1 MKRWIPI
8 LIMTYI
14 LVAISWW
21 GYLLFKKN
29 NDYYSAMRSNTAN
42 TEQLALIEDEHKRQ
56 SNMIIG
62 EGVVL
67 AISVLLGIGLIYRSV
82 SKEIQ
87 NINSQNN
94 FLLSISHELK
104 SPIAAIK
111 LAIQTLL
118 RPGLKENQKKLL
130 MDRAVLDTDR
140 LERMVENVLISANFD
155 NDRFKIFNED
165 VDIKS
170 LVQNIISEYGQ
181 LSDRTFEM
189 SVDLPQPTHK
199 TDQSAIRII
208 LDNLLENAT
217 KYSKADTPV
226 GVKVTD
232 RDGVLQLSIS
242 DLGIGIS
249 DNEKSKVLERFYRSS
264 DQDVRRQKGTGLGLY
279 IVKRL
284 VAELKGTLAIKDN
297 QPSGTIVNITIPSGA
312 NG

>member
-8 LIMTYI
+8 LIMAYI

-29 NDYYSAMRSNTAN
+29 NDYYVAMRSSTVDI
-42 TEQLALIEDEHKRQ
+42 EQLALIEDEHQRQ

-67 AISVLLGIGLIYRSV
+67 AISVLSGIGLIYRSV
-82 SKEIQ
+82 AKEIQ

-118 RPGLKENQKKLL
+118 RPGLKEGQKKLL

-155 NDRFKIFNED
+155 NDRFKVYYED
-165 VDIKS
+165 VDLQTMLSRIVLS
-170 LVQNIISEYGQ
+170 LIHI
-181 LSDRTFEM
+181 
-189 SVDLPQPTHK
+189 
-199 TDQSAIRII
+199 
-208 LDNLLENAT
+208 
-217 KYSKADTPV
+217 
-226 GVKVTD
+226 
-232 RDGVLQLSIS
+232 
-242 DLGIGIS
+242 
-249 DNEKSKVLERFYRSS
+249 
-264 DQDVRRQKGTGLGLY
+264 
-279 IVKRL
+279 
-284 VAELKGTLAIKDN
+284 
-297 QPSGTIVNITIPSGA
+297 
-312 NG
+312 

>member
-8 LIMTYI
+8 LIMAYI

-29 NDYYSAMRSNTAN
+29 NDYYLAMRSSTDDI
-42 TEQLALIEDEHKRQ
+42 EQLALIKDEQQRQ
-56 SNMIIG
+56 SIMIIG

-82 SKEIQ
+82 AKEIQ

-111 LAIQTLL
+111 LALQTLL
-118 RPGLKENQKKLL
+118 RPGLKEGQKKLL

-155 NDRFKIFNED
+155 NDRFKVHYED
-165 VDIKS
+165 VDLHSMVSRI
-170 LVQNIISEYGQ
+170 VTEYKQ
-181 LSDRTFEM
+181 LSNR
-189 SVDLPQPTHK
+189 SYNINVDLVRPTYK
-199 TDQSAIRII
+199 TDQSALRII
-208 LDNLLENAT
+208 LDNLIENAT
-217 KYSKADTPV
+217 KYSEASMPVEIDLAASENHLSLAVAD
-226 GVKVTD
+226 
-232 RDGVLQLSIS
+232 Q
-242 DLGIGIS
+242 GIGIS
-249 DNEKSKVLERFYRSS
+249 DNEKSKVLDRFYRSN
-264 DQDVRRQKGTGLGLY
+264 DENVRTQKGTGLGLY

-284 VAELKGTLAIKDN
+284 VEELKGTMVIRDN
-297 QPSGTIVNITIPSGA
+297 LPRGTIVNIKLPAGDNS
-312 NG
+312 

>member
-8 LIMTYI
+8 LIMAYI

-29 NDYYSAMRSNTAN
+29 NDYYVAMRSSTVDI
-42 TEQLALIEDEHKRQ
+42 EQLALIEDEHQRQ

-67 AISVLLGIGLIYRSV
+67 AISVLSGIGLIYRSV
-82 SKEIQ
+82 AKEIQ

-118 RPGLKENQKKLL
+118 RPGLKEGQKKLL

-155 NDRFKIFNED
+155 NDRFKVYYED
-165 VDIKS
+165 VDLQTMLSRI
-170 LVQNIISEYGQ
+170 VTEYKQ
-181 LSDRTFEM
+181 LSNRTYNIN
-189 SVDLPQPTHK
+189 VDLVHPTYK
-199 TDQSAIRII
+199 TDQSALRII
-208 LDNLLENAT
+208 LDNLIENAT
-217 KYSKADTPV
+217 KYSEISMPV
-226 GVKVTD
+226 EIDLTASESHLSLAVTD
-232 RDGVLQLSIS
+232 Q
-242 DLGIGIS
+242 GIGIS
-249 DNEKSKVLERFYRSS
+249 DNEKSKVLDRFYRSN
-264 DQDVRRQKGTGLGLY
+264 DENVRTQKGTGLGLY

-284 VAELKGTLAIKDN
+284 VEELKGTIVIRNN
-297 QPSGTIVNITIPSGA
+297 QPRGTIVNIKLPAGDNS
-312 NG
+312 

>member
-1 MKRWIPI
+1 MKRWISI
-8 LIMTYI
+8 LIMAYI

-29 NDYYSAMRSNTAN
+29 NDYYTVMRENTSNV
-42 TEQLALIEDEHKRQ
+42 EQLALIEDEHQRQ
-56 SNMIIG
+56 SIMIIG

-82 SKEIQ
+82 AKEIQ

-118 RPGLKENQKKLL
+118 RPGLKEGQKKLL

-155 NDRFKIFNED
+155 NDRFKIYYED
-165 VDIKS
+165 VDVRA
-170 LVQNIISEYGQ
+170 LVLSIVAEYKQ
-181 LSDRTFEM
+181 FSDRIFNLN
-189 SVDLPQPTHK
+189 VDLAHSSYK
-199 TDQSAIRII
+199 TDRSALRIV

-217 KYSKADTPV
+217 KYSKEDKPV
-226 GVKVTD
+226 DIELVARHSQLSLSVTD
-232 RDGVLQLSIS
+232 QGL
-242 DLGIGIS
+242 GIS
-249 DNEKSKVLERFYRSS
+249 DHEKSKVLDRFYRSN
-264 DQDVRRQKGTGLGLY
+264 DEHVRTQKGTGLGLY

-284 VAELKGTLAIKDN
+284 VEELKGTVDIENN
-297 QPSGTIVNITIPSGA
+297 QPRGTIVHINIPTGVSS
-312 NG
+312 

>member
-8 LIMTYI
+8 LIMAYI

-29 NDYYSAMRSNTAN
+29 NDYYLAMRSSTDDI
-42 TEQLALIEDEHKRQ
+42 EQLALIEDEQQRQ
-56 SNMIIG
+56 SIMIIG

-82 SKEIQ
+82 AKEIQ

-111 LAIQTLL
+111 LALQTLL
-118 RPGLKENQKKLL
+118 RPGLKEGQKKLL

-155 NDRFKIFNED
+155 NDRFKVYYED
-165 VDIKS
+165 VDLHSMVSRI
-170 LVQNIISEYGQ
+170 VTEYKQ
-181 LSDRTFEM
+181 LSNR
-189 SVDLPQPTHK
+189 SYNINVDLVRPTYK
-199 TDQSAIRII
+199 TDQSALRII
-208 LDNLLENAT
+208 LDNLIENAT
-217 KYSKADTPV
+217 KYSEASMPVEIDLAASENHLSLAVAD
-226 GVKVTD
+226 
-232 RDGVLQLSIS
+232 Q
-242 DLGIGIS
+242 GIGIS
-249 DNEKSKVLERFYRSS
+249 DNEKSKVLDRFYRSN
-264 DQDVRRQKGTGLGLY
+264 DENVRTQKGTGLGLY

-284 VAELKGTLAIKDN
+284 VEELKGTMVIRDN
-297 QPSGTIVNITIPSGA
+297 LPRGTIVNIKLPAGDNS
-312 NG
+312 

>member
-1 MKRWIPI
+1 MKRWISI
-8 LIMTYI
+8 LIMAYI

-29 NDYYSAMRSNTAN
+29 NDYYTAMHSNTSDV
-42 TEQLALIEDEHKRQ
+42 EQLALIEDERRRQ
-56 SNMIIG
+56 SIMIIG

-82 SKEIQ
+82 TKEIQ

-118 RPGLKENQKKLL
+118 RPGLKEGQKKLL

-155 NDRFKIFNED
+155 NDRFKIYYED
-165 VDIKS
+165 VDVRA
-170 LVQNIISEYGQ
+170 LVTRIVTEYKQ
-181 LSDRTFEM
+181 LSDRIFNLG
-189 SVDLPQPTHK
+189 VDLAHPIYK
-199 TDQSAIRII
+199 TDQSALRII

-217 KYSKADTPV
+217 KYSKEDKPV
-226 GVKVTD
+226 D
-232 RDGVLQLSIS
+232 IELIARDGQLRLSVS
-242 DLGIGIS
+242 DQGIGIS
-249 DNEKSKVLERFYRSS
+249 DYEKSKVLDRFYRSNE
-264 DQDVRRQKGTGLGLY
+264 QDVRTQKGTGLGLY

-284 VAELKGTLAIKDN
+284 VVELKGTVDIRNN
-297 QPSGTIVNITIPSGA
+297 QPGGTIVHINIPEGVSS
-312 NG
+312 